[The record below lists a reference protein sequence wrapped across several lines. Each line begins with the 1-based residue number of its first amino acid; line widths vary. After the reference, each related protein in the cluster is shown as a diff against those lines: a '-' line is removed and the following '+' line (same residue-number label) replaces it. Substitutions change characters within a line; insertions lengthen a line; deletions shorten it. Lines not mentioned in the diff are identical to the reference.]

1 MEINTVITKTKKAL
15 FRLRYPILV
24 IVIGLVLLTIPEKSK
39 MPSSVATNSIAP
51 SIQQSSTT
59 QQLTE
64 ILQQIKGVGKVKVLL
79 TISKGE
85 KKEYQTDEDQSADE
99 NGSDIRKEP
108 ILIYPTLHYQN
119 GGLDITADGMTTN
132 VPNLF
137 VAGEAVG
144 GIHGKNRLMGNSLL
158 DIIVFGRS
166 AGINAAKVSKE
177 TTVGKLTL
185 AHVSNFENEIAEAG
199 IETDLVSPKLL
210 PNYTNQKSI

>member
-99 NGSDIRKEP
+99 NGSDIRKETV
-108 ILIYPTLHYQN
+108 IIRDAEDN
-119 GGLDITADGMTTN
+119 ETALLTQIIAPEYLGAIVVCEGADDAN
-132 VPNLF
+132 VKFAVL
-137 VAGEAVG
+137 EAVSKATG
-144 GIHGKNRLMGNSLL
+144 L
-158 DIIVFGRS
+158 RS
-166 AGINAAKVSKE
+166 
-177 TTVGKLTL
+177 
-185 AHVSNFENEIAEAG
+185 
-199 IETDLVSPKLL
+199 D
-210 PNYTNQKSI
+210 SISVLKMK